1 MTANKNL
8 IYYGA
13 AIVIFIL
20 LKFFYTMATTN
31 DLAFLLK
38 PTDKL
43 IELSTGSGSNN
54 NTETGY
60 YHSKLN
66 IVIDKS
72 CSGFNFW
79 IICFMM
85 LYFLVLN
92 FLKNTTFKLIAIPVI
107 LFLAYILT
115 LFVNTSRILFSVFI
129 HNSEVGFIS
138 HSAAW
143 IHQAEGTFIYLS
155 FLIIM
160 YLGFN
165 FLFIK
170 LTNHYAK
177 LA

>member
-8 IYYGA
+8 VFYTIT
-13 AIVIFIL
+13 ILIFIL
-20 LKFFYTMATTN
+20 LKLGYTMADNKDLNFLIKPTSRLI
-31 DLAFLLK
+31 DLA
-38 PTDKL
+38 T
-43 IELSTGSGSNN
+43 SSGS
-54 NTETGY
+54 TFVSESGY
-60 YHSKLN
+60 YNKKLN

-79 IICFMM
+79 IISFLM
-85 LYFLVLN
+85 LYFLALN
-92 FLKNTTFKLIAIPVI
+92 FLKNTSYKIIAIPAI
-107 LFLAYILT
+107 LIIAFILT
-115 LFVNTSRILFSVFI
+115 IFVNTSRILFSVFI
-129 HNSEVGFIS
+129 HRFINPKV
-138 HSAAW
+138 AW
-143 IHQAEGTFIYLS
+143 MHQAEGTFIYLS